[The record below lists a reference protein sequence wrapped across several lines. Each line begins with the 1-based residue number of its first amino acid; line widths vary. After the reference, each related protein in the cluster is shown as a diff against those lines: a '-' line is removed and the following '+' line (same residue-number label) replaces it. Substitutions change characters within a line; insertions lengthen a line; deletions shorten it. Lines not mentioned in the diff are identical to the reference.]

1 MQCYGIFQNA
11 QQENLRNMFAFLNYL
26 QDEMTFVTGLP
37 SMGPRIEIPARP
49 TYIGNATMNTTNNI
63 RVEPGS
69 QVGQI
74 NAGALVYLNMAVT
87 TFNNVGLAELASAL
101 RDFTQQIV
109 DSRELSAQNQKQIL
123 DSLKYLI
130 EELHKKDRNASMFK
144 LALQSIGPLV
154 TGVNTIAEHWDKLRH
169 LLENLVK

>member
-1 MQCYGIFQNA
+1 
-11 QQENLRNMFAFLNYL
+11 
-26 QDEMTFVTGLP
+26 
-37 SMGPRIEIPARP
+37 
-49 TYIGNATMNTTNNI
+49 MNTTNNI

-74 NAGALVYLNMAVT
+74 NAGALVYLNKAVT
-87 TFNNVGLAELASAL
+87 AFNSAGFAELASAL

-109 DSRELSAQNQKQIL
+109 DSQELSSQNQKQIL

-130 EELHKKDRNASMFK
+130 EEMPKKDRNASMFK
-144 LALQSIGPLV
+144 LALQSVGPLV
-154 TGVNTIAEHWDKLRH
+154 TGVNAIAQHWDKLKH